1 MRPVSADHRVARTRL
16 ILSAALGALRRS
28 RVHQVERVRSLDLVP
43 GTDAGSVAYDGE
55 ATPAPSHLALTKEG
69 LICLYSP

>member
-1 MRPVSADHRVARTRL
+1 MRPVSADHRLARTRL

-28 RVHQVERVRSLDLVP
+28 RVHQVERVRDLVP